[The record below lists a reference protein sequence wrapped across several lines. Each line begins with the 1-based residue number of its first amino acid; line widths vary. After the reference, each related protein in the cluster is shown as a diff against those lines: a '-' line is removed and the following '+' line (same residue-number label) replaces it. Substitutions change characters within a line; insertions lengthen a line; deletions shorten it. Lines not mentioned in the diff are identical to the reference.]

1 MKFQQAILSVIAALL
16 LCGCGLVTGEKIEF
30 GHSFPYEKYQ
40 GRTYNITNNEDAQLV
55 LKLKDNI
62 YRGKDTLFGSRN
74 DLDEILGK
82 YKSGFQGWF

>member
-1 MKFQQAILSVIAALL
+1 MKLQQVILGVLAAFLL
-16 LCGCGLVTGEKIEF
+16 SGCALVTGEKIEF

-40 GRTYNITNNEDAQLV
+40 GRTYYITNYEDAQLV

-62 YRGKDTLFGSRN
+62 YRGKDTLWGSRN

-82 YKSGFQGWF
+82 YKSGFRGWF

>member
-1 MKFQQAILSVIAALL
+1 MKLQQAILGVIASLL
-16 LCGCGLVTGEKIEF
+16 LSGCGLVTGEKVEF

-40 GRTYNITNNEDAQLV
+40 GRTYYITNEDDARLV

-62 YRGKDTLFGSRN
+62 YHGKETLFGSRI